1 MSRLEIGQKLVEE
14 QLEKAQKEAREY
26 AMRNA
31 FSGMMLALHQDFG
44 FDADQ
49 LHRLAVASVNNIN
62 KYLGPNEMI
71 AKLKKLSGFDVD
83 EPIPEDELEPWEP
96 EGLDDMEVP
105 E

>member
-1 MSRLEIGQKLVEE
+1 MSRLGIGQKLVEE
-14 QLEKAQKEAREY
+14 QLEKAQSEAREY
-26 AMRNA
+26 ATRNA
-31 FSGMMLALHQDFG
+31 FASLMLALHQDFG

-62 KYLGPNEMI
+62 KYLGPSDMV
-71 AKLKKLSGFDVD
+71 ARLKKLSGFDVD

-96 EGLDDMEVP
+96 EGLDDMEVL